1 MPRRRGPFLF
11 QVLGSVWLTSSPFA
25 LSDRALGSSDSKTTH
40 ISFDTCN
47 APPAHVDATSASCP
61 QTGRPI
67 TSYRVDTGL
76 HNQAPRLSFRALQ
89 HFRIPA
95 PFFSLSFRK
104 ASEELC
110 QVPRKC
116 RPQGLAT
123 LSTVSATKTLG
134 EVYVPNARRLRS
146 SELFSFRAVDGA
158 FRLNLSAPAFS
169 YKTRLGLAL
178 TLQRFAPARKAAPT
192 VLLPK

>member
-1 MPRRRGPFLF
+1 M
-11 QVLGSVWLTSSPFA
+11 
-25 LSDRALGSSDSKTTH
+25 RALGSSDSKTTH
-40 ISFDTCN
+40 LSLDRSV
-47 APPAHVDATSASCP
+47 APPAHVDATSASFT

-95 PFFSLSFRK
+95 PFFSLLFRK

-123 LSTVSATKTLG
+123 LSTVSATRTLG
-134 EVYVPNARRLRS
+134 DVYVPNAPRLRS
-146 SELFSFRAVDGA
+146 SELFSFRTVERA
-158 FRLNLSAPAFS
+158 FRFDLSALAFP
-169 YKTRLGLAL
+169 YKTC
-178 TLQRFAPARKAAPT
+178 
-192 VLLPK
+192 